1 MSNFTVP
8 TALERAGNFSQSFKS
23 ANTLYAV
30 KDPTTGAAFPG
41 NVIPANRI
49 DPNSSKLLS
58 IFPMPNA
65 TNTDITKFAYNYQIA
80 GSEDIPV
87 KSETLRVEYNRSEKA
102 RMWFKVSGFSS
113 NNTGRTSPAINNQWG
128 LADVGY
134 AQTMPQ
140 LGGNFTYIFTPSL
153 INETTVGMNLWTEA
167 AKAER

>member
-1 MSNFTVP
+1 
-8 TALERAGNFSQSFKS
+8 
-23 ANTLYAV
+23 
-30 KDPTTGAAFPG
+30 
-41 NVIPANRI
+41 
-49 DPNSSKLLS
+49 
-58 IFPMPNA
+58 MPNA

-87 KSETLRVEYNRSEKA
+87 KARRCAWNSNRSEKA

-113 NNTGRTSPAINNQWG
+113 NNTGRTSPAISNQWG

-167 AKAER
+167 QKAERCGTESLPARYLRDQHCAELSEGQPARPVALDVVWRREQPGAS